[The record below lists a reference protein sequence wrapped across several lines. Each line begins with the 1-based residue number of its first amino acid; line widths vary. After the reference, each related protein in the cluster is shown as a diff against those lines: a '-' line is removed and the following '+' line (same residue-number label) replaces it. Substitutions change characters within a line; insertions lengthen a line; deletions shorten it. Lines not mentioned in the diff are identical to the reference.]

1 MPIVKIAPIV
11 EGHGEVEAVPILIR
25 RIAQLIKTDFIVSVL
40 PPLRVPANRLLK
52 AGEIERTVNFAARK
66 IGGRGGILVL
76 IDCDWAECCPA
87 QDGPKL
93 LERALSVHKDLPIA
107 VVLAKQEFE
116 AWFLAAAESLRGKRG
131 LPWDLQPPK
140 DPENIRGAKEWLS
153 KKMISERVYSETTDQ
168 PALTAEFDMDLARC
182 AGSFD
187 KCFRDI
193 QNLIRRASLL
203 KGNHPF
209 S

>member
-1 MPIVKIAPIV
+1 MPIVNIAAIV

-25 RIAQLIKTDFIVSVL
+25 RIAQFIKPDFIMNVL

-66 IGGRGGILVL
+66 IGRRGGILVL
-76 IDCDWAECCPA
+76 IDCDWAGCCPA

-93 LERALSVHKDLPIA
+93 LMRALSVHKDLPIA

-131 LPWDLQPPK
+131 LP
-140 DPENIRGAKEWLS
+140 
-153 KKMISERVYSETTDQ
+153 
-168 PALTAEFDMDLARC
+168 
-182 AGSFD
+182 
-187 KCFRDI
+187 
-193 QNLIRRASLL
+193 
-203 KGNHPF
+203 
-209 S
+209 